1 MAPRAVR
8 LAGAAFGVIAG
19 SLVLNAP
26 AAFAKGPPPRVSA
39 SASSSCLVTA
49 TSSFWKNMTKM
60 TVTSITW
67 TLDENGNIVAAVG
80 DTADLGVLS
89 SPQSTA
95 ASNLVG
101 GGWTLTT
108 SASTNAFWV
117 TAQLMNGATPVGSLG
132 TSKTINA
139 SCA

>member
-8 LAGAAFGVIAG
+8 LAGAAIGVIAG
-19 SLVLNAP
+19 SLALCAP
-26 AAFAKGPPPRVSA
+26 AAFANGPPPKVSA

-49 TSSFWKNMTKM
+49 TASFWKNMTKM

-67 TLDENGNIVAAVG
+67 TLDKNGTIVAGG

-108 SASTNAFWV
+108 SASTNAFSV
-117 TAQLMNGATPVGSLG
+117 TAQLWNGATPVGSA
-132 TSKTINA
+132 TSKTITAN
-139 SCA
+139 CA

>member
-8 LAGAAFGVIAG
+8 LAGAAIGVIAG
-19 SLVLNAP
+19 SLALNAP
-26 AAFAKGPPPRVSA
+26 AAFAKGPPPTVSA

-49 TSSFWKNMTKM
+49 TASFWKNL

-67 TLDENGNIVAAVG
+67 TLDKNGTIVAGG

-108 SASTNAFWV
+108 SASTNAFSV
-117 TAQLMNGATPVGSLG
+117 TAQLWDGATPVGSA
-132 TSKTINA
+132 TSKTITAN
-139 SCA
+139 CA

>member
-8 LAGAAFGVIAG
+8 LAGAAFGFIAG

-26 AAFAKGPPPRVSA
+26 AAFAKGPPPKVSA
-39 SASSSCLVTA
+39 SASSSCLVTGTA
-49 TSSFWKNMTKM
+49 SFWKNL

-67 TLDENGNIVAAVG
+67 TLDENGKIVAG
-80 DTADLGVLS
+80 GGTAESGVLS

-95 ASNLVG
+95 ASNLAG

-108 SASTNAFWV
+108 SASTNAFSV
-117 TAQLMNGATPVGSLG
+117 TVQLWNGASQVDSA
-132 TSKTINA
+132 TSKTITAN
-139 SCA
+139 CA